1 MAITP
6 KQFVQAWQTA
16 ASMAEVEDLTGMPR
30 SAAQS
35 RAAAYRRRG
44 VNLKK
49 FLNSPRIDWDD
60 LAAVANEF
68 NSPVDSETE
77 ES

>member
-1 MAITP
+1 MGTLSPQTTSKGGATMAITP

-35 RAAAYRRRG
+35 RAAAYRRR
-44 VNLKK
+44 
-49 FLNSPRIDWDD
+49 
-60 LAAVANEF
+60 
-68 NSPVDSETE
+68 
-77 ES
+77 